1 MCDMSL
7 KGLLNQ
13 TITLYTASGK
23 DKYGRGSYDHS
34 IDYSARVQLTT
45 KSRIVGPN
53 ETVEIVAVVYL
64 DSGVSIS
71 KGDKV
76 TYNGVNYRVF
86 GVYTAVDGAGNTDH
100 TKVELVKWA
109 L

>member
-1 MCDMSL
+1 MSL

-13 TITLYTASGK
+13 TVTLYASTGK
-23 DKYGRGSYDHS
+23 DKYGRESYDTS
-34 IDYSARVQLTT
+34 TDYNARVQLTT

-53 ETVEIVAVVYL
+53 ETVEIVAIVYF
-64 DSGVSIS
+64 DKDVSIS

-76 TYNGVNYRVF
+76 TYNSVDYRVF
-86 GVYTAVDGAGNTDH
+86 GVYTAVDGAGSTDH

-109 L
+109 